1 MEKKIE
7 IVESSSREES
17 YGINASN
24 LIESEAQP
32 IHDQK
37 VPKKRGGRSANVPI
51 VDANNNPIGTTSTNT
66 FTDVV
71 TLDKQNAE
79 NKLSSYEKK
88 VEQKYHNQVG
98 LIAGV
103 IQQTDDIMANISA
116 ELQNYRSRPS
126 YGGKGRMLAMTEL
139 QNSQVS
145 LLNTKLAAVRELN
158 NVATK
163 IIEQTARHEQQMK
176 DSGEDASDRNIM
188 KLYEMMLNPTKYNV
202 PHINNPLHVSSINTG
217 IGLNGVPVSA
227 VEIQS
232 PIVTATDN
240 NGIVTASQPNL
251 TPEQNRMI
259 LEGNPNI
266 KAVVVYNQSTGSK
279 RFDVVDVSTG
289 VSIPNVPRPAP
300 FLLDDAKPDFRNGIA
315 LNSNANMSWPLV
327 IEGTR
332 AIDEL

>member
-1 MEKKIE
+1 M
-7 IVESSSREES
+7 
-17 YGINASN
+17 G
-24 LIESEAQP
+24 
-32 IHDQK
+32 
-37 VPKKRGGRSANVPI
+37 
-51 VDANNNPIGTTSTNT
+51 
-66 FTDVV
+66 DVS
-71 TLDKQNAE
+71 D
-79 NKLSSYEKK
+79 
-88 VEQKYHNQVG
+88 
-98 LIAGV
+98 
-103 IQQTDDIMANISA
+103 
-116 ELQNYRSRPS
+116 ELQRYRDRPG
-126 YGGKGRMLAMTEL
+126 YGGKGRMMAMSEL

-163 IIEQTARHEQQMK
+163 IIDQTTKYEQQMREN
-176 DSGEDASDRNIM
+176 GEDASDRNIM
-188 KLYEMMLNPTKYNV
+188 RLYEMMLNPSKYGV
-202 PHINNPLHVSSINTG
+202 PHINNPIHTSSLNTG
-217 IGLNGVPVSA
+217 VGLNGVPIQGVELATPIITSNGGSDSGVVVSN
-227 VEIQS
+227 
-232 PIVTATDN
+232 PT
-240 NGIVTASQPNL
+240 L
-251 TPEQNRMI
+251 TPEQNRMV

>member
-7 IVESSSREES
+7 IVDTPSQEES
-17 YGINASN
+17 YGINTSN

-37 VPKKRGGRSANVPI
+37 VPKKRAGRSS
-51 VDANNNPIGTTSTNT
+51 NPLAPTNT

-71 TLDKQNAE
+71 TIDKQNAE
-79 NKLSSYEKK
+79 NKLTAYEKK

-116 ELQNYRSRPS
+116 ELQNYRNRPS

-163 IIEQTARHEQQMK
+163 IIEQTARHEQQMR

-202 PHINNPLHVSSINTG
+202 PHINNPLHVSSLNTG
-217 IGLNGVPVSA
+217 IGLNGVPVTG
-227 VEIQS
+227 VDIQA
-232 PIVTATDN
+232 PIVTVNDTTSD
-240 NGIVTASQPNL
+240 GIVVANPTNL
-251 TPEQNRMI
+251 TPEQNRMV

-289 VSIPNVPRPAP
+289 VSVPNVPRPAP